1 VLVGNRLS
9 GGLALIETPEV
20 AAEPDP
26 VPSPLEVEAASS
38 SFDTKFDGN
47 EIWDTRFRNQWA
59 DGGNAPSTSL
69 VDGSPMDLRVRLVG
83 SGASWIEGT
92 GAGWDEGNDGNWT
105 FETRLKFDA
114 NPSGYVLWLGTD
126 RHQIL
131 VEIYGDRTQDFGGDS
146 FNVSHNNLD
155 GQFHTFRVAHDAEG
169 ERYHVWR
176 DGESLTGDLGVG
188 YDTGTTDSRLILGDY
203 TRGSFGNNYDVVIEY
218 VRFDLDGA
226 FLPPGGDVEP
236 GLKINEV
243 RLGEGNVRVTWTSRR
258 GTVYTIEGSAT
269 LEAESFE
276 PVATDIPA
284 EGGTTTATAESLS
297 PGVTKKFFRV
307 REQ

>member
-1 VLVGNRLS
+1 
-9 GGLALIETPEV
+9 
-20 AAEPDP
+20 
-26 VPSPLEVEAASS
+26 
-38 SFDTKFDGN
+38 
-47 EIWDTRFRNQWA
+47 
-59 DGGNAPSTSL
+59 
-69 VDGSPMDLRVRLVG
+69 
-83 SGASWIEGT
+83 
-92 GAGWDEGNDGNWT
+92 
-105 FETRLKFDA
+105 
-114 NPSGYVLWLGTD
+114 
-126 RHQIL
+126 
-131 VEIYGDRTQDFGGDS
+131 
-146 FNVSHNNLD
+146 
-155 GQFHTFRVAHDAEG
+155 
-169 ERYHVWR
+169 
-176 DGESLTGDLGVG
+176 
-188 YDTGTTDSRLILGDY
+188 
-203 TRGSFGNNYDVVIEY
+203 